1 MGLFLSYGT
10 HHAISLTSI
19 PGKKTC
25 PTCRAGFPA
34 KFVANPRINTGLAA
48 AIRMAR
54 NGVRRPAARANPR
67 VQDADRPAEAFRTE
81 RAVRQGLANACSG
94 RLMVT
99 VPADH
104 FGPIPLDAAVDGDAG
119 EWFPR
124 VGAGWNDRLHCRQW
138 GAHFPHVAGIAGQS
152 GVGAQSVVLSGGYED
167 DMDEGEWFLYT
178 GSGGRD
184 LSGNKR
190 VSNVQSFDQ
199 AFDKM
204 NEALR
209 VSCERG
215 LPVRVVRSAKEKRSA
230 YAPPPPE
237 EGVVSGPPL
246 RYDGIYMVTRAYRKP
261 GAQGKLVC
269 RYLFVRCDNEPAP
282 WSSEECGDRPDARP
296 WAGDIPA
303 PAAAEMA
310 AAVGVVHAGPAPTE
324 SWWGWD
330 AGRAA
335 WGWTRPAPESRKLGG
350 EGTGGGDPGRLRKK
364 AGEAERALREF
375 KCRLC
380 AQTLADPLTTPC
392 GHAFCKPCL
401 VAKFEGIGDVAD
413 RGGASRSMRAR
424 SIPKPCP
431 TCKADCAEFML
442 GAQVNVAVAETIAK
456 LTEAAATAR
465 ADAAKLEAGGRGGG
479 EGGGEEGEAAAGAAA
494 VAGPSATPAKKAKK
508 AKAAAA
514 TAAVAAVAPPP
525 VAAAAVVVA
534 APAAAASPAPPPP
547 QGPAAALAAEFP
559 SIDADTIALL
569 LADQEGDAR
578 DVRVM
583 LARMVKGMEADARKA
598 KAGASA
604 AAKAGCGEAAPA
616 AEGGS
621 EPSRRPASGGGR
633 PLSAG
638 AAATMKRPRSGS
650 K

>member
-1 MGLFLSYGT
+1 MSLHRKKESGACGGAAPLFPAPLNSSPSLHFLSFPPP
-10 HHAISLTSI
+10 

-34 KFVANPRINTGLAA
+34 KFAANPRINTALAV

-54 NGVRRPAARANPR
+54 NGVRRPVAKAAPR
-67 VQDADRPAEAFRTE
+67 VQDADRPAEAFRTD

-104 FGPIPLDAAVDGDAG
+104 FGPIPLDAAMDGDAG

-167 DMDEGEWFLYT
+167 DRDEGEWFLYT

-190 VSNVQSFDQ
+190 VSTVQSFDQ

-237 EGVVSGPPL
+237 DGVDTGPPL
-246 RYDGIYMVTRAYRKP
+246 RYDGIYIVTRAYRKP

-282 WSSEECGDRPDARP
+282 WSSEEGGDRPDARP
-296 WAGDIPA
+296 WEGEVPA

-310 AAVGVVHAGPAPTE
+310 AAVGKVHAGPPPTE
-324 SWWGWD
+324 SWWGW
-330 AGRAA
+330 RATGGGGS

-350 EGTGGGDPGRLRKK
+350 EGTAGGSPKRLRKEAAK
-364 AGEAERALREF
+364 AERALRDF
-375 KCRLC
+375 KCGLC
-380 AQTLADPLTTPC
+380 SNVLADPLTTPC

-401 VAKFEGIGDVAD
+401 VARFAGIGDVAAA
-413 RGGASRSMRAR
+413 RGEGGRSMRAR
-424 SIPKPCP
+424 APPKPCP
-431 TCKADCAEFML
+431 ACKADCADFMK
-442 GAQVNVAVAETIAK
+442 GAQVNVAMAETIAQ
-456 LTEAAATAR
+456 LVGAAGKAR
-465 ADAAKLEAGGRGGG
+465 ADAARLEAGVGA
-479 EGGGEEGEAAAGAAA
+479 GGEEEEEEEAGGGAGAAGATAA
-494 VAGPSATPAKKAKK
+494 APAAGPSATPAKSG
-508 AKAAAA
+508 
-514 TAAVAAVAPPP
+514 T
-525 VAAAAVVVA
+525 
-534 APAAAASPAPPPP
+534 
-547 QGPAAALAAEFP
+547 L
-559 SIDADTIALL
+559 
-569 LADQEGDAR
+569 
-578 DVRVM
+578 
-583 LARMVKGMEADARKA
+583 KGWTFICNRCK
-598 KAGASA
+598 
-604 AAKAGCGEAAPA
+604 
-616 AEGGS
+616 
-621 EPSRRPASGGGR
+621 
-633 PLSAG
+633 
-638 AAATMKRPRSGS
+638 T
-650 K
+650 